1 MNNQIFFFIQILI
14 LILILFFIYWLVLLY
29 YFKFKSRFWYMQ
41 PVFHLYDFQYYFY
54 NKGII
59 QKTLPTKNE
68 YTDFKNTECI
78 YIGDASNEQ
87 IDETVKLIQTHYF
100 KNKKNKENQYLP
112 EKENIIPYLHNSKS
126 LILFYFN
133 DIYLNLQEI
142 KKEKKIIGTMT
153 GVPLKIYIKQNNIN
167 FELYYVDNLCVN
179 KQFRGKKIAEKI
191 IQTYEYTC
199 RHLNKNIF
207 VHLFKREDELTGIIP
222 LCIYKSFVFDMKN
235 WKINNLKI
243 IHPEYKILYV
253 NQQNIFYF
261 YDFLM
266 KSKNKYE
273 ISIIKHIA
281 DIQEL
286 IKTKNIFIQMILKNN
301 EIIFCYFYKKL
312 CTYITKET
320 QFLSLYASINFTT
333 NKKEQDLF
341 IEYFKITLN
350 NILINNNEI
359 SKENEYSH
367 LIIEDISDNNLIIKK
382 LKQKKT
388 PISTMSVA
396 YFFYN
401 YAYQTLPSNKLLI
414 LV

>member
-1 MNNQIFFFIQILI
+1 MNTQIFLFIQFLI
-14 LILILFFIYWLVLLY
+14 LIFILFFIYWLVLLY

-41 PVFHLYDFQYYFY
+41 PVFHLYDFQYYFH

-59 QKTLPTKNE
+59 QKTLPKKNE

-78 YIGDASNEQ
+78 YIGDASNEK

-222 LCIYKSFVFDMKN
+222 LCIYKSFVFNMKN

-243 IHPEYKILYV
+243 IHSEYKILYV

-333 NKKEQDLF
+333 NKKEEDLF

-367 LIIEDISDNNLIIKK
+367 LIIEDISDNYLIIKK
-382 LKQKKT
+382 LKQQKT
-388 PISTMSVA
+388 PISTMTVA

>member
-1 MNNQIFFFIQILI
+1 
-14 LILILFFIYWLVLLY
+14 
-29 YFKFKSRFWYMQ
+29 
-41 PVFHLYDFQYYFY
+41 
-54 NKGII
+54 
-59 QKTLPTKNE
+59 
-68 YTDFKNTECI
+68 
-78 YIGDASNEQ
+78 
-87 IDETVKLIQTHYF
+87 
-100 KNKKNKENQYLP
+100 
-112 EKENIIPYLHNSKS
+112 
-126 LILFYFN
+126 
-133 DIYLNLQEI
+133 
-142 KKEKKIIGTMT
+142 
-153 GVPLKIYIKQNNIN
+153 
-167 FELYYVDNLCVN
+167 
-179 KQFRGKKIAEKI
+179 
-191 IQTYEYTC
+191 
-199 RHLNKNIF
+199 
-207 VHLFKREDELTGIIP
+207 
-222 LCIYKSFVFDMKN
+222 MKN

-243 IHPEYKILYV
+243 IHPEYNILYV

-333 NKKEQDLF
+333 NKKEEDLF

-367 LIIEDISDNNLIIKK
+367 LIIEDISDNYLIIKK
-382 LKQKKT
+382 LKQQKT
-388 PISTMSVA
+388 PISTMTVA